1 MNSRDRTCA
10 VLQVNLSG
18 PYEIQIR
25 TRRRWST
32 LALVFRPDARA
43 AVRMLGGAGQPQYAQ
58 LADFHARPQRDR
70 QVGDVGEFQGDVTAE
85 AGVDEAGGGMGEQ
98 SQASERRFALQPS
111 R

>member
-1 MNSRDRTCA
+1 MPRQRA
-10 VLQVNLSG
+10 MYALSG

-25 TRRRWST
+25 PRRRWPT

-43 AVRMLGGAGQPQYAQ
+43 AIRILGRTGQPQDAQ

-85 AGVDEAGGGMGEQ
+85 AWIDEAGGRMGEQ
-98 SQASERRFALQPS
+98 SQTPERRFALQPS

>member
-1 MNSRDRTCA
+1 MNSRGGTCA

-43 AVRMLGGAGQPQYAQ
+43 AVRMLGGAGQPQDAQ
-58 LADFHARPQRDR
+58 LTDFHARPQRDR
-70 QVGDVGEFQGDVTAE
+70 QIGDVGEFQGDVTAE
-85 AGVDEAGGGMGEQ
+85 AGVDEAGGRMGEQ
-98 SQASERRFALQPS
+98 AQAP
-111 R
+111 